1 MSQKRRA
8 ACRRYLIETFIAMA
22 VYLSAVFLAKQI
34 SGNVTDTT
42 ALIALSLAPIVPMI
56 YAVYAFFKYYRV
68 MDERERRIAS
78 DAAALALVISVLAAI
93 AIGFLQSLG
102 AVAIDDVMNWFG
114 PFMIVAWSLIRIRI
128 GGPDW

>member
-1 MSQKRRA
+1 MSEKRKT
-8 ACRRYLIETFIAMA
+8 ACRRYRIETFVAMA
-22 VYLSAVFLAKQI
+22 IYLAAVFIATQV
-34 SGNVTDTT
+34 SGNVTDQT

-93 AIGFLQSLG
+93 TIGFMQSLG
-102 AVAIDDVMNWFG
+102 GFAIDDVMNWFG
-114 PFMIVAWSLIRIRI
+114 PFMIVVWSLIRIRI

>member
-1 MSQKRRA
+1 MSEKRKT
-8 ACRRYLIETFIAMA
+8 ACRRYRIETFVAMA
-22 VYLSAVFLAKQI
+22 IYLAAVFIATQV
-34 SGNVTDTT
+34 SGNVTDQT

-78 DAAALALVISVLAAI
+78 DAAALALVISVLAANT
-93 AIGFLQSLG
+93 IGFMQSLG
-102 AVAIDDVMNWFG
+102 GFAIDDVMNWFG
-114 PFMIVAWSLIRIRI
+114 PFMIVVWSLIRIRI